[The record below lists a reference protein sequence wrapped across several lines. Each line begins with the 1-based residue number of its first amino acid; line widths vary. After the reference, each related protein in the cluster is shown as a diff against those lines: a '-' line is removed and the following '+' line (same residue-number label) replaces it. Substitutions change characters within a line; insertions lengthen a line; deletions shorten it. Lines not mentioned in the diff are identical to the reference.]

1 MMIIT
6 RLHPKESNEEEGEI
20 LYRNAEDELFE
31 QGAEFKIEWNAEADI
46 RQDEQNGA
54 GWEDEELYTQEQCQY
69 FFSLLSRTIGT
80 GFCSLRLL

>member
-1 MMIIT
+1 MMVIT
-6 RLHPKESNEEEGEI
+6 RLHPKESNEEEREI

-54 GWEDEELYTQEQCQY
+54 GWEDEELYTQEQSQ
-69 FFSLLSRTIGT
+69 
-80 GFCSLRLL
+80 

>member
-1 MMIIT
+1 MMVIT

-54 GWEDEELYTQEQCQY
+54 GWEDEELYTQEK
-69 FFSLLSRTIGT
+69 SIKKVKKS
-80 GFCSLRLL
+80 S